1 MAGFTSAATGFFSDQ
16 DDDDA
21 FAANL
26 ALALGD
32 RELARRLGRAGRE
45 VVACRFPARATAD
58 SFEAAYRR
66 VLGMPAGSTEPGRGS
81 GRPGAAPRS
90 VVTGATAAATP
101 HPAADRAPT
110 QPQEGMNMRA
120 LVTGGAGYI
129 GSHLV
134 DVLLAEGFDVSVVD
148 NLSTGKIANIE
159 HCLDRIRFVNGS
171 IMDEHLIEQLVA
183 DTDLVFH
190 LAAAVGVKHIV
201 DRPLQ
206 SLLTNARGTEIVLEK
221 AFKYWRR
228 VLVASTSEVYG
239 KTSKVPMVEDDDRV
253 LGSTKVHR
261 WGYSTAKAL
270 DEHLAFAYADQG
282 LPVSMVRY
290 FNSYGP
296 RLDPAG
302 YGSVVA
308 NFLGRALRGEPL
320 VVYGRGEQTRCFTYV
335 SDTVRGTFLAGT
347 SPTAVG
353 TVVNI
358 GNPTRDHRDGPG
370 RADPHARRL
379 GVRPSSW
386 STTSATSGPPS
397 RTPPDGCP
405 TSPGPASC
413 SAGPP
418 RCPSRRAWAA
428 RSSGGSRR
436 TEPVQIY
443 PANRAPNGP
452 RSGGVLL
459 VGASTGRTE
468 NDERLLAAVG
478 TTGPHRG
485 GRRPGLRGPAPRD
498 RLRRG
503 RLPDGRLRRR
513 RRTGRRP

>member
-1 MAGFTSAATGFFSDQ
+1 
-16 DDDDA
+16 
-21 FAANL
+21 
-26 ALALGD
+26 
-32 RELARRLGRAGRE
+32 
-45 VVACRFPARATAD
+45 
-58 SFEAAYRR
+58 
-66 VLGMPAGSTEPGRGS
+66 
-81 GRPGAAPRS
+81 
-90 VVTGATAAATP
+90 
-101 HPAADRAPT
+101 
-110 QPQEGMNMRA
+110 MNMRA

-183 DTDLVFH
+183 DTDVVFH

-308 NFLGRALRGEPL
+308 NFLDRALRGEPL
-320 VVYGRGEQTRCFTYV
+320 LVYGRGEQTRCFTYV
-335 SDTVRGTFLAGT
+335 TDTVRGTFLAGT
-347 SPTAVG
+347 SPTALG
-353 TVVNI
+353 TVVNL
-358 GNPTRDHRDGPG
+358 GNP
-370 RADPHARRL
+370 
-379 GVRPSSW
+379 SE
-386 STTSATSGPPS
+386 TTVMALAEQI
-397 RTPPDGCP
+397 RTLVGSE
-405 TSPGPASC
+405 SPIELVDYERHFGPAFEDT
-413 SAGPP
+413 P
-418 RCPSRRAWAA
+418 RRVPDVTRA
-428 RSSGGSRR
+428 R
-436 TEPVQIY
+436 Q
-443 PANRAPNGP
+443 
-452 RSGGVLL
+452 LL
-459 VGASTGRTE
+459 GWTPTVSLEEGLGRTLE
-468 NDERLLAAVG
+468 WWKQ
-478 TTGPHRG
+478 TY
-485 GRRPGLRGPAPRD
+485 
-498 RLRRG
+498 
-503 RLPDGRLRRR
+503 
-513 RRTGRRP
+513 